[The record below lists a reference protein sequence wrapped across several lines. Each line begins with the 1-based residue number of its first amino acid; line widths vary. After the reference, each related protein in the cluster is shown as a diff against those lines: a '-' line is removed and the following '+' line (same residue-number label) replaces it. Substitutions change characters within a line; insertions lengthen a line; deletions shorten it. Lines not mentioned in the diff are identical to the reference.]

1 MEISLTFQH
10 ESEYM
15 NFVAPLLRSLRSGRE
30 GREKICQD
38 VKRFVNFRCY
48 CYHTFQLIE
57 FCFSAPVDVEASAS
71 DEVFGKRL
79 SAKKVTV

>member
-15 NFVAPLLRSLRSGRE
+15 NFVAPFLVTFGE
-30 GREKICQD
+30 KGREKICQD